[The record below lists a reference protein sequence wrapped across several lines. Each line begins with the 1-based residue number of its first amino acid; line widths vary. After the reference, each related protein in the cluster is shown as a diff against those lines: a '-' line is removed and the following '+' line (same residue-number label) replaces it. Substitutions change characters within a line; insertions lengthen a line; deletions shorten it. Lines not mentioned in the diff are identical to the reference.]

1 VEIQRETESYSDDVA
16 ELVGHEVY
24 GQLDAGL
31 GQHGC
36 LLSSSSSSQEGF
48 REWEHQ
54 ERERGAEEL
63 QDGIETFSGK
73 DEHHLPKTLQH

>member
-48 REWEHQ
+48 RE
-54 ERERGAEEL
+54 
-63 QDGIETFSGK
+63 
-73 DEHHLPKTLQH
+73 